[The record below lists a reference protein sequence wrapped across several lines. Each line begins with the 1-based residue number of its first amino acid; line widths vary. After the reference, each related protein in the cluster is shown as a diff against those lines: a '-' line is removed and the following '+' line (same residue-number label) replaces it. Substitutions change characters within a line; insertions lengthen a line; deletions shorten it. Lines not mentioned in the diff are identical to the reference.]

1 MSEGK
6 STSYNDLIQVA
17 FFSKITRPGL
27 LSIQKLVRILGIPAD
42 TLRRWERSGSMP
54 KALRPK
60 GAGRTRYWRHA
71 DIAAWLQTLS
81 PSGNTTTNNTT
92 NNSH

>member
-6 STSYNDLIQVA
+6 ATSYNDLIQVC

-27 LSIQKLVRILGIPAD
+27 LSIQKMVRILGVPSD

-60 GAGRTRYWRHA
+60 GTGRTRYWRHS
-71 DIAAWLQTLS
+71 DIAAWLQSLS
-81 PSGNTTTNNTT
+81 PSQNNITA
-92 NNSH
+92 SH